1 MSKVFKDFFSNLAKS
16 FLDKLPDPSNK
27 YNLESVFLYYSNFA
41 VPEFFHIKC
50 TSEANL
56 FKIMENIEISKASG
70 IDKLPG
76 RFLKDGAKIL
86 SKSISEICNLSI
98 SHGIFPNACKV
109 AKLKPIFKKGKKVD
123 PSNCRPI
130 LLLPLISKIIEKVVH
145 DQSNEFLSANKIL
158 YNYQSGFRTNHS
170 TNLCLSF

>member
-1 MSKVFKDFFSNLAKS
+1 MPKKTVVSNFNAIDDNKSLTYDIKTMSKVFKDFFSNLAKS

-41 VPEFFHIKC
+41 IPELFHIKC

-56 FKIMENIEISKASG
+56 FKIMENIEIFKASG

-86 SKSISEICNLSI
+86 SKPITEMYNLSI

-123 PSNCRPI
+123 PSNYRP
-130 LLLPLISKIIEKVVH
+130 LLSLPLI
-145 DQSNEFLSANKIL
+145 
-158 YNYQSGFRTNHS
+158 
-170 TNLCLSF
+170 